1 MFVEMKKKKEEGLDL
16 VKAYEEIILDENMYT

>member
-1 MFVEMKKKKEEGLDL
+1 MFVEMTKKKQEGLDL